1 LFAYLKECDEE
12 YNKASEFIQ
21 EERKRKQM
29 EAIVA
34 GFKYKS
40 NLQKRATCRELRRE
54 RERGCRCC
62 RRATGLSGAERG
74 EERADLFWSGRVMGR
89 IHCEREGSVDS
100 SAVVGEE
107 IGEKD

>member
-1 LFAYLKECDEE
+1 MVLCAFYKCANQINLFAYLKECDEE

-40 NLQKRATCRELRRE
+40 NLQKGLPVESFVE
-54 RERGCRCC
+54 REKEV
-62 RRATGLSGAERG
+62 AE
-74 EERADLFWSGRVMGR
+74 EPPD
-89 IHCEREGSVDS
+89 
-100 SAVVGEE
+100 
-107 IGEKD
+107 